1 MNITFSVSVKTYENS
16 FSLSLPLSHN
26 WKLRK
31 TEKRFF
37 LKPCFCMINSMQAA
51 DVRRLS
57 TAEKKSVKTH

>member
-1 MNITFSVSVKTYENS
+1 MKF
-16 FSLSLPLSHN
+16 PLSHN

>member
-1 MNITFSVSVKTYENS
+1 MNITFSVSEKTYENS

-31 TEKRFF
+31 TGKCFL

>member
-1 MNITFSVSVKTYENS
+1 MKITYSDSENVQK
-16 FSLSLPLSHN
+16 FFFFMKFPLSHN

-31 TEKRFF
+31 TGKCFL